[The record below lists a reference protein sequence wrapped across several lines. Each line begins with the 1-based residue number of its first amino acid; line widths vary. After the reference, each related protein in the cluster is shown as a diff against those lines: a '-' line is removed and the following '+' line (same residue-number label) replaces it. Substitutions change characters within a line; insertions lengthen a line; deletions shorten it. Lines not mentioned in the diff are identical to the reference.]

1 MNMINSGSMPK
12 GFLWGGATAANQYEG
27 GWNAEGKGDS
37 VPDHCTNGTHTS
49 PKWITPTIEQ
59 GRLYPS
65 HQATDFYHRY
75 KEDIALAA
83 EMGFNCFRLSIN
95 WTRIFPTG
103 MEETPSQAGLEFY
116 DRVFDEL
123 KKYGMEPIVTIS
135 HYEMP
140 YALVE
145 KYNGWYSREVIAL
158 FVRYCET
165 IFRRYRDKVR
175 YWLTFNEI
183 NAGVRPLGAV
193 LSLGTVQGYRGPI
206 TAVPD
211 NKQQRFQAL
220 HHQFVASAIVTKLAH
235 EHYPQFQIGC
245 MCIFSP
251 KYPRTCAPEDVLKTQ
266 AETRVQ
272 NWFAADVQVRGR
284 YPRYMERYFAEN
296 NITIRTEPE
305 DERLLR
311 EGTVDFYTFS
321 YYLSCCES
329 AAPESEMD
337 GNILQGVRNP
347 YLKSSDWGWQID
359 PQGLRYALNEIYD
372 RYQIPVMVVENGLGA
387 YDQLEEDGS
396 IRDSYR
402 IDYLRSHIRQMK
414 LAAGDGVELMGYTP
428 WGWIDVVSAST
439 GEMAKRYGMVYVNKY
454 DDGTGDLGRRRKAS
468 FYWYQKVIA
477 TNGAELD

>member
-1 MNMINSGSMPK
+1 MNVKSDSMPK
-12 GFLWGGATAANQYEG
+12 HFLWGGATAANQYEG
-27 GWNAEGKGDS
+27 AWNLDGKGDS

-49 PKWITPTIEQ
+49 PKWITPTIEDK
-59 GRLYPS
+59 RLYPS
-65 HQATDFYHRY
+65 HEATDFYHHY

-103 MEETPSQAGLEFY
+103 MEKIPNQAGLEFY

-145 KYNGWYSREVIAL
+145 KYNGWYSREVVDL

-165 IFRRYRDKVR
+165 IFQRYKDKVR

-193 LSLGTVQGYRGPI
+193 LSLGTVQGYCGPI

-220 HHQFVASAIVTKLAH
+220 HHQFVASAKVTKLAH
-235 EHYPQFQIGC
+235 AQYPQFKIGC

-251 KYPRTCAPEDVLKTQ
+251 KYPRTCSPEDVLKTQ
-266 AETRVQ
+266 LENRVQ
-272 NWFAADVQVRGR
+272 NWFTADVQVRGY
-284 YPRYMERYFAEN
+284 YPCYMDRYFSEN
-296 NITIRTEPE
+296 NITISAEPG
-305 DERLLR
+305 DDRLLR
-311 EGTVDFYTFS
+311 EGVVDFYTFS

-329 AAPESEMD
+329 ANPELEMD

-372 RYQIPVMVVENGLGA
+372 RYQIPMMVVENGLGA
-387 YDQLEEDGS
+387 YDKLEEDGS
-396 IRDSYR
+396 IQDNYR
-402 IDYLRSHIRQMK
+402 IDYLRSHIEQMK
-414 LAAGDGVELMGYTP
+414 LAVQDGVALIGYTP

-454 DDGTGDLGRRRKAS
+454 DDGTGDLDRRRKAS

-477 TNGAELD
+477 ANGAELD

>member
-1 MNMINSGSMPK
+1 MNVKNNSMPEH
-12 GFLWGGATAANQYEG
+12 FLWGGATAANQYEG
-27 GWNAEGKGDS
+27 AWNVDGKGAS
-37 VPDHCTNGTHTS
+37 VSDHCTNGTHES
-49 PKWITPTIEQ
+49 PKWITPTIED

-65 HQATDFYHRY
+65 HEATDFYHHY

-103 MEETPSQAGLEFY
+103 MEDTPNQAGLEFY

-123 KKYGMEPIVTIS
+123 KKYGIEPIVTIS
-135 HYEMP
+135 HYEIP
-140 YALVE
+140 YALVQ
-145 KYNGWYSREVIAL
+145 KYNGWYSREVVDL

-165 IFRRYRDKVR
+165 IFLRYKDKVQ

-193 LSLGTVQGYRGPI
+193 LSLGTVRGYCGPI

-220 HHQFVASAIVTKLAH
+220 HHQLVASAKVTKLAH
-235 EHYPQFQIGC
+235 TQYPQFKIGC

-266 AETRVQ
+266 METRVQ
-272 NWFAADVQVRGR
+272 NWFTADVQVRGR
-284 YPRYMERYFAEN
+284 YPRYMERYFTEN
-296 NITIRTEPE
+296 NITVQAEPGD
-305 DERLLR
+305 DELLR
-311 EGTVDFYTFS
+311 EGVVDFYTFS

-329 AAPESEMD
+329 ANPELEMD

-347 YLKSSDWGWQID
+347 YLKASDWGWQID

-372 RYQIPVMVVENGLGA
+372 RYQIPMMVVENGLGA
-387 YDQLEEDGS
+387 YDKLEEDGS
-396 IRDSYR
+396 VQDGYR
-402 IDYLRSHIRQMK
+402 IDYLRSHIEQMK
-414 LAAGDGVELMGYTP
+414 LAVQDGVELLGYTP
-428 WGWIDVVSAST
+428 WGWIDVISAST

-477 TNGAELD
+477 TNGAELA

>member
-1 MNMINSGSMPK
+1 MNMKNSGSMPK
-12 GFLWGGATAANQYEG
+12 HFLWGGATAANQYEG

-37 VPDHCTNGTHTS
+37 VPDHCTNGTHTY
-49 PKWITPTIEQ
+49 PKWITPTVEQ

-103 MEETPSQAGLEFY
+103 MEETPNQAGLEFY

-123 KKYGMEPIVTIS
+123 KRYGMEPVVTIS

-220 HHQFVASAIVTKLAH
+220 HHQFVASAMVTKLAH
-235 EHYPQFQIGC
+235 EQYPQFQIGC

-266 AETRVQ
+266 RETRVQ

-296 NITIRTEPE
+296 DITIRTEPE

-329 AAPESEMD
+329 ADPEAEMD

-387 YDQLEEDGS
+387 YDKLEEDGS
-396 IRDSYR
+396 VEDSYR

-414 LAAGDGVELMGYTP
+414 LAVGDGVELMGYTP